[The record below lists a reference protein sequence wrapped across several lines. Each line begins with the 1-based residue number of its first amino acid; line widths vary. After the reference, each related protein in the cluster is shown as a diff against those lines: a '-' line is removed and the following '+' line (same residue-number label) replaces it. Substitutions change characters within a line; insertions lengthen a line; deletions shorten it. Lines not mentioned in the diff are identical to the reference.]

1 MTVFCRPKVFASSG
15 KKLHKNCNN
24 AVIEEIGE
32 NIRTKEQMKN
42 MKDVLSDTVR
52 SAIRDEFSRIIK
64 PQDIVTVPEEPVNSE
79 NEDIGD
85 FDMKFMFGGE

>member
-1 MTVFCRPKVFASSG
+1 MTENNKSVLISTREHKIGKTTFIVSSYADSSS
-15 KKLHKNCNN
+15 KKTAQDL
-24 AVIEEIGE
+24 IMDMLFIQDPQYEGGIGM
-32 NIRTKEQMKN
+32 T
-42 MKDVLSDTVR
+42 
-52 SAIRDEFSRIIK
+52 RIIK